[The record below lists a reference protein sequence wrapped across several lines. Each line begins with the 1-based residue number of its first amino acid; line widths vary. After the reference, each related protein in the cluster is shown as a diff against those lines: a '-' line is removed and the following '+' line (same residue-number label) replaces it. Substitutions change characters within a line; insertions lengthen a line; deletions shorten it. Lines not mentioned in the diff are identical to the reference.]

1 MRVLAQI
8 RHDPRTIA
16 LLLVVPSALLFLLQQ
31 LLGDAS
37 FDRLGAPMVG
47 MFPFITMFLVT
58 SISMLRE
65 RTTGTL
71 ERLMTMPLAKLDL
84 LGGYGIAFALLAT
97 VQALVTSAVAFLL
110 LGLDAAGSTWLI
122 IALAVLNAV
131 LGSALGLLAS
141 AFASSEFQAVQ
152 FMPAFV
158 LPADPALR
166 PARAA
171 RPDGRLARGDRLR
184 AAAHLRLR
192 GARRGRRRRRR
203 ARRRGRRRRRAAG
216 HDGGGGRAC
225 RAHLAAANRLE
236 TLSTIVFA
244 LGMNASS
251 SVGL

>member
-1 MRVLAQI
+1 MSGRITLATTVRVLAQI
-8 RHDPRTIA
+8 RHDHRTIA

-31 LLGDAS
+31 LLGDMQ
-37 FDRLGAPMVG
+37 FDRLGAPMLG

-97 VQALVTSAVAFLL
+97 VQALVTSAVAFLA

-158 LPADPALR
+158 LPQILLCGLLVPLDQMAGWLEAIASVLPLTFAFEALDAVAVDGDTLADVAGQVGVLLGMTAVAIAL
-166 PARAA
+166 AA
-171 RPDGRLARGDRLR
+171 LTL
-184 AAAHLRLR
+184 
-192 GARRGRRRRRR
+192 RRRT
-203 ARRRGRRRRRAAG
+203 A
-216 HDGGGGRAC
+216 
-225 RAHLAAANRLE
+225 
-236 TLSTIVFA
+236 
-244 LGMNASS
+244 
-251 SVGL
+251 

>member
-1 MRVLAQI
+1 VSARITLATTVRVLAQI
-8 RHDPRTIA
+8 RHDRRTIA
-16 LLLVVPSALLFLLQQ
+16 LLLVVPSVLLFLLQQ
-31 LLGDAS
+31 LLGDLQ

-84 LGGYGIAFALLAT
+84 LAGYGIAFALLAT

-122 IALAVLNAV
+122 IGLAVLNAV
-131 LGSALGLLAS
+131 LGSSLGLLAS

-158 LPADPALR
+158 LPQILLCGLLVPLDQMAGWLEAIASVLPLTFAFEALD
-166 PARAA
+166 AVAV
-171 RPDGRLARGDRLR
+171 DGDALGDVSGDVVVLI
-184 AAAHLRLR
+184 AMTTVAV
-192 GARRGRRRRRR
+192 G
-203 ARRRGRRRRRAAG
+203 
-216 HDGGGGRAC
+216 
-225 RAHLAAANRLE
+225 LAAL
-236 TLSTIVFA
+236 TLPRRTD
-244 LGMNASS
+244 
-251 SVGL
+251 

>member
-1 MRVLAQI
+1 MSGRITLATTVRVLAQI
-8 RHDPRTIA
+8 RHDHRTIA
-16 LLLVVPSALLFLLQQ
+16 LLLVVPSVLLFLLEQ
-31 LLGDAS
+31 LLGDEE

-158 LPADPALR
+158 LPQILLCGLLVPLDQMASWLEAIASVLPLTFAFEALDSVAVDGDTLADVAGQVVVLLAMTAVAIGLAALT
-166 PARAA
+166 
-171 RPDGRLARGDRLR
+171 L
-184 AAAHLRLR
+184 
-192 GARRGRRRRRR
+192 RRRT
-203 ARRRGRRRRRAAG
+203 G
-216 HDGGGGRAC
+216 
-225 RAHLAAANRLE
+225 
-236 TLSTIVFA
+236 
-244 LGMNASS
+244 
-251 SVGL
+251 

>member
-1 MRVLAQI
+1 MSARITLATTARVLAQI

-16 LLLVVPSALLFLLQQ
+16 LLLVVPSVLLFLLQQ
-31 LLGDAS
+31 LLGDLE

-97 VQALVTSAVAFLL
+97 VQALVTAGVAFLL
-110 LGLDAAGSTWLI
+110 LGLDAAGSTALI
-122 IALAVLNAV
+122 LALAVLNAV

-141 AFASSEFQAVQ
+141 AFAASEFQAVQ

-158 LPADPALR
+158 LPQILLCGLLVPLDQMAGWLEAIASVLPLTFAFEALDRVAVDGDALADVAGEVTVLLGM
-166 PARAA
+166 AA
-171 RPDGRLARGDRLR
+171 VAI
-184 AAAHLRLR
+184 A
-192 GARRGRRRRRR
+192 
-203 ARRRGRRRRRAAG
+203 
-216 HDGGGGRAC
+216 
-225 RAHLAAANRLE
+225 LAAL
-236 TLSTIVFA
+236 TLQRRTA
-244 LGMNASS
+244 
-251 SVGL
+251 

>member
-1 MRVLAQI
+1 
-8 RHDPRTIA
+8 
-16 LLLVVPSALLFLLQQ
+16 
-31 LLGDAS
+31 
-37 FDRLGAPMVG
+37 MVG

-97 VQALVTSAVAFLL
+97 VQALVTSAVAFLA

-158 LPADPALR
+158 LPQILLCGLLVPLDQMAAWLEAIASVLPLTFAFEALD
-166 PARAA
+166 AVAV
-171 RPDGRLARGDRLR
+171 DGDD
-184 AAAHLRLR
+184 
-192 GARRGRRRRRR
+192 
-203 ARRRGRRRRRAAG
+203 ARRRGRRGRRPAR
-216 HDGGGGRAC
+216 HDGGGDRPR
-225 RAHLAAANRLE
+225 RAHPAAANRLE

>member
-1 MRVLAQI
+1 MSARITLATTVRVLAQI
-8 RHDPRTIA
+8 RHDHRTIA
-16 LLLVVPSALLFLLQQ
+16 LLLVVPSVLLFLLQQ
-31 LLGDAS
+31 LLGDTA

-84 LGGYGIAFALLAT
+84 LAGYGIAFALLAT

-158 LPADPALR
+158 LPQILLCGLLVPLDQMAVWLEAIASVLPLTFAFEALDAVSVDGAALADVADQVVVLLGMTAVAITLAALT
-166 PARAA
+166 
-171 RPDGRLARGDRLR
+171 L
-184 AAAHLRLR
+184 
-192 GARRGRRRRRR
+192 RRRT
-203 ARRRGRRRRRAAG
+203 
-216 HDGGGGRAC
+216 D
-225 RAHLAAANRLE
+225 
-236 TLSTIVFA
+236 
-244 LGMNASS
+244 
-251 SVGL
+251 